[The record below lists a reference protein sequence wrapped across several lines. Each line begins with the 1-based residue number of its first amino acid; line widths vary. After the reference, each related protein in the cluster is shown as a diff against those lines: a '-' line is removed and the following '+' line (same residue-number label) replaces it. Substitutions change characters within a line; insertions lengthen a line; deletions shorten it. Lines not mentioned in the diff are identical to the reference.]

1 VIREIG
7 SRPQSSVG
15 ELIENIAKNIS
26 LLAESADDDD
36 PSGQQ
41 QITIQVKTKLL
52 SGCKRIVN
60 CT

>member
-1 VIREIG
+1 
-7 SRPQSSVG
+7 
-15 ELIENIAKNIS
+15 